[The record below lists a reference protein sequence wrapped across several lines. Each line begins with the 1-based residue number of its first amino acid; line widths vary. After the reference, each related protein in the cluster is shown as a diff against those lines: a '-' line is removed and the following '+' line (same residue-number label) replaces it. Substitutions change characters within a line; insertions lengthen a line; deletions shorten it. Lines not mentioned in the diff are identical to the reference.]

1 MKAGNIQPDSVD
13 SVVVGNVLTAA
24 ASDCP
29 YVARHTALR
38 SGLRL
43 ETPANT
49 VNRLC
54 GSGFQVRKLFKK
66 QFITRMSCQL
76 LSKSSQINRP
86 CFYFYLVYRKCH
98 S

>member
-54 GSGFQVRKLFKK
+54 GSGFQVRILSKK
-66 QFITRMSCQL
+66 QSITRMI
-76 LSKSSQINRP
+76 LSKPTKINRH

>member
-1 MKAGNIQPDSVD
+1 MKAGNVQADMVD

-54 GSGFQVRKLFKK
+54 GSGFQVTFVNIYMQYFCSSKIFELGGFHHHNDK
-66 QFITRMSCQL
+66 ITQ
-76 LSKSSQINRP
+76 
-86 CFYFYLVYRKCH
+86 
-98 S
+98 

>member
-1 MKAGNIQPDSVD
+1 MKVGNVQPDTVD

-54 GSGFQVRKLFKK
+54 GSGFQVRINKYEKNTFLRAFRAHEVLH
-66 QFITRMSCQL
+66 I
-76 LSKSSQINRP
+76 INRSL
-86 CFYFYLVYRKCH
+86 Y
-98 S
+98 

>member
-1 MKAGNIQPDSVD
+1 MKAGNVQPDSID
-13 SVVVGNVLTAA
+13 SVVIGNVLTAA
-24 ASDCP
+24 AADCP

-54 GSGFQVRKLFKK
+54 GSGFQVSKCC
-66 QFITRMSCQL
+66 RM
-76 LSKSSQINRP
+76 IRMH
-86 CFYFYLVYRKCH
+86 R
-98 S
+98 

>member
-1 MKAGNIQPDSVD
+1 MKAGNVQADMVD

-54 GSGFQVRKLFKK
+54 GSGFQVTFVNIHI
-66 QFITRMSCQL
+66 Q
-76 LSKSSQINRP
+76 
-86 CFYFYLVYRKCH
+86 YFSLGYVPYAYYYYDNVIFVNFVIVYR
-98 S
+98 

>member
-1 MKAGNIQPDSVD
+1 MKAGNVQADSVD

-54 GSGFQVRKLFKK
+54 GSGFQVRISISHDTLFVLVIKN
-66 QFITRMSCQL
+66 F
-76 LSKSSQINRP
+76 SKVGPQTKRSP
-86 CFYFYLVYRKCH
+86 KFYVF
-98 S
+98 

>member
-1 MKAGNIQPDSVD
+1 MNVSSFYTSKFKVHALAAAMKAGNVQPDMVD

-24 ASDCP
+24 AADCP

-38 SGLRL
+38 AGLRL

-54 GSGFQVRKLFKK
+54 GSGFQVRF
-66 QFITRMSCQL
+66 
-76 LSKSSQINRP
+76 
-86 CFYFYLVYRKCH
+86 
-98 S
+98 

>member
-1 MKAGNIQPDSVD
+1 MLGTFKTQQCKKLNLQVHALTAAMKAGNVQPDMID
-13 SVVVGNVLTAA
+13 SVVIGNVLSA
-24 ASDCP
+24 ASTDCP

-54 GSGFQVRKLFKK
+54 GSGFQVKL
-66 QFITRMSCQL
+66 C
-76 LSKSSQINRP
+76 
-86 CFYFYLVYRKCH
+86 YF
-98 S
+98 

>member
-54 GSGFQVRKLFKK
+54 GSGFQVRISTNNFQFAWIAYNSILSSEPTYSWSALFL
-66 QFITRMSCQL
+66 F
-76 LSKSSQINRP
+76 
-86 CFYFYLVYRKCH
+86 
-98 S
+98 